1 MSKKN
6 PQKFVESMDEKTT
19 YELWFS
25 YIHGIHFTSIIAS
38 HPEKNPQTPTKT
50 VDEIP
55 MKKFP

>member
-1 MSKKN
+1 
-6 PQKFVESMDEKTT
+6 MDEKTT

-38 HPEKNPQTPTKT
+38 HPEKNPQPPTKT